1 MPAGVA
7 SRAAPQ
13 WTHSPT
19 PTNPPERAGRLVRLT
34 SRSNNTRTFSMRS
47 YPNDSA
53 EAAARIVSLAMLV
66 DGGLD
71 PAETAQLKRAGVLE
85 DMGMSAEQ
93 FDAVVHDFCNDLLQ
107 CSAYWSAG
115 RLHMQPEVIE
125 QLLGEIQ
132 RPAHRLR
139 LLGAM
144 LDIIS
149 ADGRVTRSEADLL
162 TQALRRWGDGLE
174 H

>member
-1 MPAGVA
+1 
-7 SRAAPQ
+7 
-13 WTHSPT
+13 
-19 PTNPPERAGRLVRLT
+19 
-34 SRSNNTRTFSMRS
+34 MRS

-93 FDAVVHDFCNDLLQ
+93 FDTVVHDFCNDLLQ

-115 RLHMQPEVIE
+115 RLHMQPDVIE

-132 RPAHRLR
+132 CPAHRLR

-162 TQALRRWGDGLE
+162 TRALRRWGDGLE